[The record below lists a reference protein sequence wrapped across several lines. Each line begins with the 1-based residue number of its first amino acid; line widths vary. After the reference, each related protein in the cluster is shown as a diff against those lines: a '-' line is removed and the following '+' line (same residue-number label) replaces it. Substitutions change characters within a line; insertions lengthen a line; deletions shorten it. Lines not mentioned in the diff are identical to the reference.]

1 MQGGVVP
8 VETETGH
15 THTRQQQ
22 AHRQTSDKEDTHSN
36 RGELYSYRFWL
47 ARRGS
52 TYPTLF
58 FGSDASRAGT
68 GRPGTLV
75 CRRCGA
81 FRCCVLC

>member
-1 MQGGVVP
+1 MNICMHLSLQPLYIGWSTCLGSTTG
-8 VETETGH
+8 TEP
-15 THTRQQQ
+15 
-22 AHRQTSDKEDTHSN
+22 SN
-36 RGELYSYRFWL
+36 RGELYSYPRWL

-81 FRCCVLC
+81 FCCCVL

>member
-1 MQGGVVP
+1 ML
-8 VETETGH
+8 
-15 THTRQQQ
+15 THIKLQLCTYDEQVK
-22 AHRQTSDKEDTHSN
+22 HDKD
-36 RGELYSYRFWL
+36 GEARIALQSGRALFISALVGPSRFHL
-47 ARRGS
+47 P
-52 TYPTLF
+52 YPF